1 MHNLVLS
8 IILNHFILVPAIIG
22 VVRFRSILKQFY
34 PFLLILWMGAFNETV
49 SLLLIYGNKSNA
61 VNGNI
66 FVLAEYFLILYQFYK
81 WHENKY
87 KIYLVLAFLG
97 SVLWIFDVL
106 ILNSITQNNSL
117 FRSCGSLVIVFL
129 SIDQLTKII
138 IFERG
143 ALFRN
148 AMFIICLSFFF
159 YYTCKAFV
167 ESFNAFHIGL
177 SHAILWNLWIILYFV
192 NFIANVFYTIAMIC
206 IPVKQELTLLS

>member
-1 MHNLVLS
+1 MHNLALS

-81 WHENKY
+81 WNGNRY
-87 KIYLVLAFLG
+87 KVYLVLAFLG

-117 FRSCGSLVIVFL
+117 FRSCGSLIIVFL
-129 SIDQLTKII
+129 SID
-138 IFERG
+138 
-143 ALFRN
+143 
-148 AMFIICLSFFF
+148 
-159 YYTCKAFV
+159 
-167 ESFNAFHIGL
+167 
-177 SHAILWNLWIILYFV
+177 
-192 NFIANVFYTIAMIC
+192 
-206 IPVKQELTLLS
+206 